1 MSRVQS
7 KELPIFCEALQGDT
21 FFVTTI
27 MIHGHSRCYGSKRMD
42 TCSEETAKKQF
53 RTLMKRQMIK
63 EEAMRRAEERRSAI
77 LDQQEETEYRLM
89 EHEAKKERY
98 LDFKRELDGL
108 RSKNKEI
115 NVERQR
121 RREEHERESIAD
133 SVKKKDEKI
142 DQLNAER
149 QRMWELRR
157 AAQAE
162 AYKAREAV
170 KTEILRQRIASA
182 FDSKKLES
190 KLENLMKSDMFS
202 AKIITSSSCAPQ
214 GMGSLQGRGE
224 RPVAPPPPA
233 MAPQGEPP
241 PPEND
246 TDLPEKLPQIE
257 VVGDELWFSHVPTRR
272 SLRERVIAAH
282 AAQKILVASP
292 ATEIKRICPGP
303 GRILGAGAVLR
314 LGGSLLGGYGE
325 DSEHQHALIMRQV
338 TWAPGLAL
346 GLSGAA
352 VAAREPRKF
361 EEVIAESGLEDWSVK
376 DYEAMRDDVPRTSK
390 FEAAIQRRLKQQP
403 QATVLDIGTGP
414 FALLAVIA
422 AKAGAKK
429 VYAIE
434 KTLEL
439 GQLVKAS

>member
-1 MSRVQS
+1 MEQKRRDDFEKKQMDDMVR
-7 KELPIFCEALQGDT
+7 EERLMAEAA
-21 FFVTTI
+21 
-27 MIHGHSRCYGSKRMD
+27 RR
-42 TCSEETAKKQF
+42 SEETAKKQF

-63 EEAMRRAEERRSAI
+63 EEAMRQAEERRSAI

-190 KLENLMKSDMFS
+190 KLENLMKSDVFS
-202 AKIITSSSCAPQ
+202 AKVITSSHS
-214 GMGSLQGRGE
+214 M
-224 RPVAPPPPA
+224 PA
-233 MAPQGEPP
+233 
-241 PPEND
+241 
-246 TDLPEKLPQIE
+246 I
-257 VVGDELWFSHVPTRR
+257 R
-272 SLRERVIAAH
+272 AAN
-282 AAQKILVASP
+282 
-292 ATEIKRICPGP
+292 
-303 GRILGAGAVLR
+303 
-314 LGGSLLGGYGE
+314 
-325 DSEHQHALIMRQV
+325 
-338 TWAPGLAL
+338 
-346 GLSGAA
+346 
-352 VAAREPRKF
+352 
-361 EEVIAESGLEDWSVK
+361 
-376 DYEAMRDDVPRTSK
+376 
-390 FEAAIQRRLKQQP
+390 
-403 QATVLDIGTGP
+403 
-414 FALLAVIA
+414 
-422 AKAGAKK
+422 
-429 VYAIE
+429 
-434 KTLEL
+434 
-439 GQLVKAS
+439 